1 MSVLAYL
8 PNIRGISFFHTS
20 RRSKTSNFRTPDDTI
35 EHPIP
40 AGQPP
45 SDGSS
50 TTANASAQAAPETPE
65 ETSSRIS
72 RPSTKPLLLTG
83 GCLLALIIAAPVFV
97 IAASPLLGGDGTW
110 AHLRETVLGLYIRNS
125 LFLAFGAGLGAGL
138 IGLFSAWCITMYQFP
153 GRRILEWMLLLPLAM
168 PTYLIAYAY
177 TDFLDFN
184 GPIQDWIR
192 NWTGLGAREYWF
204 PQIRSLGGA
213 IFLFAFV
220 LYPYVYLLC
229 RASFLEQSVCML
241 DASRTMG
248 QSRLQSFRRVAIPL
262 ARPALA
268 AGIALVAMESLADYG
283 AVDYFAVDTFTTGIY
298 RTWFGL
304 GSPIAAA
311 QLSAGLLGVIVLVVV
326 LERLSRGRKRFF
338 HTTNRHQ
345 NLPRWPLSI
354 PKKFCAFIICFLPVL
369 IGFLIPLGIL
379 IEASTQAGFF
389 PSLLDSLEWAWHSIV
404 LALSASVLAVLF
416 ALILSYNVRL
426 APGLVS
432 RSAARMASLG
442 YAIPGSVIAVGVLLI
457 LGWTDRATTSLFSHH
472 FLLSGTLAAL
482 LFAYVTRF
490 LTLSLG
496 TVESGLGRISPSL
509 DQAGRTLG
517 AGPVGVL
524 RRIHFPM
531 LRASTL
537 AAALLVF
544 VEVLKELPAT
554 LMIRPFNFDTLAVH
568 IYQQASDERFA
579 ESAAPALMIVLV
591 GLAPVLILSRM
602 MSKSRAERS
611 EVE

>member
-1 MSVLAYL
+1 M
-8 PNIRGISFFHTS
+8 
-20 RRSKTSNFRTPDDTI
+20 
-35 EHPIP
+35 P
-40 AGQPP
+40 AGENSFQGDP
-45 SDGSS
+45 SSG
-50 TTANASAQAAPETPE
+50 AEFAPESLRRPA
-65 ETSSRIS
+65 
-72 RPSTKPLLLTG
+72 RPSTKAVLLII
-83 GCLLALIIAAPVFV
+83 GCLLALAIAAPVLV
-97 IAASPLLGGDGTW
+97 IAASPVLGSDGTW
-110 AHLRETVLGLYIRNS
+110 THLRETVLGLYVRNS
-125 LFLAFGAGLGAGL
+125 VLLAAGAGIGAGLVGL
-138 IGLFSAWCITMYQFP
+138 LTAWVISMYQFP

-177 TDFLDFN
+177 TDFLDFS
-184 GPIQDWIR
+184 GPLQTMIR
-192 NWTGLGAREYWF
+192 DWTGLGAREYWF

-213 IFLFAFV
+213 IFLFSFV

-248 QSRLQSFRRVAIPL
+248 QSRQQTFRRVAIPL
-262 ARPALA
+262 TRPALA

-304 GSPIAAA
+304 GSPVAAA
-311 QLSAGLLGVIVLVVV
+311 QLSAGLLGVILLVVV
-326 LERLSRGRKRFF
+326 FERLSRGRKRFF
-338 HTTNRHQ
+338 HTTNRQ
-345 NLPRWPLSI
+345 QELPRWHLSR
-354 PKKFCAFIICFLPVL
+354 PKKVFAFFVCFIPVV

-379 IEASTQAGFF
+379 VEAATQAGFL
-389 PSLLDSLEWAWHSIV
+389 PSVIDSLEWAWHSVV
-404 LALSASVLAVLF
+404 LASLTAVLSVFF

-426 APGLVS
+426 APGAIS
-432 RSAARMASLG
+432 RTAARIASLG

-457 LGWTDRATTSLFSHH
+457 LGWTDRASTAWFSHD

-482 LFAYVTRF
+482 LFAYLTRF
-490 LTLSLG
+490 LTLSIG
-496 TVESGLGRISPSL
+496 TVESGLTRISPSL

-517 AGPVGVL
+517 AGPVGIL
-524 RRIHFPM
+524 RRIHFPL

-554 LMIRPFNFDTLAVH
+554 LIIRPFNFDTLAVH

-579 ESAAPALMIVLV
+579 ESAAPALLIILV

-602 MSKSRAERS
+602 MTSSRKNGN
-611 EVE
+611 

>member
-1 MSVLAYL
+1 M
-8 PNIRGISFFHTS
+8 
-20 RRSKTSNFRTPDDTI
+20 
-35 EHPIP
+35 
-40 AGQPP
+40 
-45 SDGSS
+45 
-50 TTANASAQAAPETPE
+50 
-65 ETSSRIS
+65 
-72 RPSTKPLLLTG
+72 
-83 GCLLALIIAAPVFV
+83 
-97 IAASPLLGGDGTW
+97 ASPLLGSDGTW
-110 AHLRETVLGLYIRNS
+110 SHLRQTVLGTYVLNS
-125 LFLAFGAGLGAGL
+125 GLLALGSGLGAGL
-138 IGLFSAWCITMYQFP
+138 IGLFSAWFITMYQFP

-177 TDFLDFN
+177 TDFLDFY
-184 GPIQDWIR
+184 GPVQGWIR
-192 NWTGLGAREYWF
+192 EWTGLGAREYWF

-213 IFLFAFV
+213 IFLFSFV

-241 DASRTMG
+241 DAARTMG
-248 QSRLQSFRRVAIPL
+248 QTRLQSFRRVAIPL

-311 QLSAGLLGVIVLVVV
+311 QLSAGLLGVIVLVIL

-345 NLPRWPLSI
+345 CLPRWPLSL
-354 PKKFCAFIICFLPVL
+354 PKKIFAFTLCFLPIVV
-369 IGFLIPLGIL
+369 GFLIPLGIL
-379 IEASTQAGFF
+379 IESATQAGFF
-389 PSLLDSLEWAWHSIV
+389 PSLKDSLQWAWHSIV
-404 LALSASVLAVLF
+404 LAASTALLAVFF

-426 APGLVS
+426 APGILS
-432 RSAARMASLG
+432 RTAARIASLG

-457 LGWTDRATTSLFSHH
+457 LGWTDRASTAFFSHDY
-472 FLLSGTLAAL
+472 LLSGTLAAL
-482 LFAYVTRF
+482 LFAYITRF

-496 TVESGLGRISPSL
+496 TVESGLTRISPSL
-509 DQAGRTLG
+509 DQAARTLG
-517 AGPVGVL
+517 SGPVGVL

-554 LMIRPFNFDTLAVH
+554 LIIRPFNFDTLAVH

-602 MSKSRAERS
+602 MSSNRRS
-611 EVE
+611 PQD